1 MHKYDKNSG
10 RREVT
15 NLMSAADIAHFAIIE
30 NRPKSIQKV
39 IEADC

>member
-15 NLMSAADIAHFAIIE
+15 NLMSAADIAHFAIE